1 MKYTNYNGKMVRII
15 SKKIIGIVIKAG
27 HGFYTVKSKDSI
39 YYARQKDIVLY
50 NHNLDLLYDA
60 IIYYENTNHT
70 YQYDDASSF

>member
-1 MKYTNYNGKMVRII
+1 ME
-15 SKKIIGIVIKAG
+15 
-27 HGFYTVKSKDSI
+27 